1 MPKSD
6 RRYTLKYKDAL
17 LMNRKFFN
25 KKKKR
30 LVDCKKLHNLKVSLN
45 EDDSSG

>member
-25 KKKKR
+25 KKKKD
-30 LVDCKKLHNLKVSLN
+30 LLTVKNCTT
-45 EDDSSG
+45 